1 MKKKKMFAQAV
12 AVLSATALSASP
24 VLAAGWQKDATGW
37 WWQENKGGYPAN
49 NGSGWTVTMTVPQ
62 KAIILAAMAI
72 CMPMRK
78 LRMAIR

>member
-37 WWQENKGGYPAN
+37 WWQENNGGYPAN
-49 NGSGWTVTMTVPQ
+49 KW
-62 KAIILAAMAI
+62 
-72 CMPMRK
+72 
-78 LRMAIR
+78 